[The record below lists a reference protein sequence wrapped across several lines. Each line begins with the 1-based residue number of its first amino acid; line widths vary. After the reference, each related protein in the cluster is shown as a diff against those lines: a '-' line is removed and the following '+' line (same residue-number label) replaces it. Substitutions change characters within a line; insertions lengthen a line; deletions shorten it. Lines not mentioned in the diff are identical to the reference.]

1 MSALTLFDSVPDTL
15 GSDLDID
22 LQVVDLDLPG
32 DTVPV
37 IESVPQETDRWATT
51 CCPSSGT
58 GPWGSVSTL
67 HAAAMCLLC

>member
-1 MSALTLFDSVPDTL
+1 MPAFALFDSVPETL

-22 LQVVDLDLPG
+22 LRVVDLDLPG
-32 DTVPV
+32 DTISVA
-37 IESVPQETDRWATT
+37 ESFTHGSECSPTG

-58 GPWGSVSTL
+58 GPGASVSTL